1 MKIVLAGGTGFLG
14 RPLSETLTS
23 DGHELVILTRSPRR
37 SSQVSAIRYIEWEPN
52 GTTGDW
58 ADTID
63 GADAVINLSGES
75 IADRRWS
82 STQKDLILN
91 SRLLTTRSL
100 VSAIQNARQPPDV
113 LINSSAT
120 GYYGAR
126 EEMNLTE
133 DAGPGNDFLSR
144 TCVAWEAETAPV
156 VQAGTRL
163 VLIRTGIVLERD
175 GGALSKMLP
184 PFRLF
189 VGGPIGSGKQ
199 PMSWIHRAD
208 WIQLINWAL
217 LTDSVSG
224 PFNGTAP
231 APVSNAEFSRALGNA
246 LGRPS
251 WLPVP
256 APVLRLALG
265 EMADA
270 LLLKGNHVVPAH
282 ATKLGFSFRYPE
294 IDKALAAI
302 L

>member
-100 VSAIQNARQPPDV
+100 VSAIQNARQPPAV

-120 GYYGAR
+120 GYYGKR
-126 EEMNLTE
+126 
-133 DAGPGNDFLSR
+133 
-144 TCVAWEAETAPV
+144 
-156 VQAGTRL
+156 
-163 VLIRTGIVLERD
+163 
-175 GGALSKMLP
+175 
-184 PFRLF
+184 
-189 VGGPIGSGKQ
+189 
-199 PMSWIHRAD
+199 
-208 WIQLINWAL
+208 
-217 LTDSVSG
+217 
-224 PFNGTAP
+224 
-231 APVSNAEFSRALGNA
+231 
-246 LGRPS
+246 
-251 WLPVP
+251 
-256 APVLRLALG
+256 
-265 EMADA
+265 
-270 LLLKGNHVVPAH
+270 
-282 ATKLGFSFRYPE
+282 
-294 IDKALAAI
+294 
-302 L
+302 